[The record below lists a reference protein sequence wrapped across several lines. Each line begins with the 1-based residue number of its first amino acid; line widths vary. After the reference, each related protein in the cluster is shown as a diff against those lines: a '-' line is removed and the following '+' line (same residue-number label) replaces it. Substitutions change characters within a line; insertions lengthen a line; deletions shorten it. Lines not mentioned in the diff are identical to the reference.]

1 VNAGLFGFPS
11 RNDLLLQ
18 SIVEFDSSGSY
29 VIPRSSVAL
38 TIMAV
43 AGGGGGGGGQLRAT
57 STNTNGGGGG
67 STGSLNVLTF
77 ATWGFLDMG
86 YTSLQ
91 VTIGAGGTAGAG
103 ATVAGGNGNNGGVGG
118 DTQVLVP
125 SLRGQLIWVVGG
137 AGGSNVGSSGG
148 NSLAYFDGAS
158 SSFRIGGSGTASNTQ
173 YSTWWLSGSGTGGGQ
188 VNAGNTESAGGNII
202 APANNSSLPANPFF
216 ARTATMLAGGAAGSN
231 NGVNGISAVG
241 SVWLGMRY
249 GPGFGGTGGGGSNTA
264 NGGRGGDGHRG
275 GGGGGGGAAKNG
287 FVAGSGGKGG
297 DGYVCI
303 WAWG

>member
-1 VNAGLFGFPS
+1 MNAGLFGFPS
-11 RNDLLLQ
+11 RNDLSLQ
-18 SIVEFDSSGSY
+18 SVVEFDSSGSY

-43 AGGGGGGGGQLRAT
+43 GGGGGGGGGALRAT
-57 STNTNGGGGG
+57 ATNTNGGGGG
-67 STGSLNVLTF
+67 GAGSLNVLTF
-77 ATWGFLDMG
+77 ATIGFLDMG
-86 YTSLQ
+86 YSSLQ
-91 VTIGAGGTAGAG
+91 ITIGAGGTAGAG
-103 ATVAGGNGNNGGVGG
+103 STTNSANGTAGGLGGA
-118 DTQVLVP
+118 TQVLVP
-125 SLRGQLIWVVGG
+125 SLRGQLIWVLGGRSGSATGG
-137 AGGSNVGSSGG
+137 ASG
-148 NSLAYFDGAS
+148 NSAAYFDGAVS
-158 SSFRIGGSGTASNTQ
+158 NVRGGGTSAALDAS
-173 YSTWWLSGSGTGGGQ
+173 YFIWWLSGGGTGGGQ
-188 VNAGNTESAGGNII
+188 VNAGNTESAGGSII
-202 APANNSSLPANPFF
+202 APDATSSVPANPFY
-216 ARTATMLAGGAAGSN
+216 ARSATILPGGLAGSN